1 MPGRYRGLPA
11 RPGHGVQPAHARSVG
26 HGTEPHTGGR
36 SATLSARRAP
46 ALPVRLRRGAGT
58 LVDSPP
64 AFHAPRRI
72 APGRP
77 RQGGRTVS
85 FHAQRHDARA
95 QPAGP
100 APARTKGTGQ
110 MGRRCRKRISSR
122 LPARIPFSRS
132 NVKEVA
138 MTSHRSRFLSRA
150 PSRASQAFVIATAL
164 ALVAGCSGQ
173 SKQRG
178 MPPTPVQ
185 VTAVQPQA
193 VPLVREATGRLS
205 AFRSADVRARVG
217 GVLLKR
223 TYDEGTHVDKGQ
235 VLFKIDP
242 APLRATLTAAEAS
255 LAQARANYTNAKVQA
270 ERARKLAPKGY
281 ISKAALDDAEAA
293 ERTAAAAV
301 KAAKAQAENAR
312 IQLGYATVRAP
323 IAGRAGKQ
331 QVTEGALVGQGTA
344 TLLTTVR
351 QIDPVYVN
359 FSMPVGE
366 LQQLRAKQASGKVT
380 LEGTS
385 KASVTLKLPDG
396 STYPQAGTMNFSG
409 ASVDPSTGAVT
420 LRALIPNPK
429 HVLLPGMYA
438 NLEVH
443 MGSLNQ
449 AFLVPQNAVQ
459 RDTTGAYVLT
469 VGKDDKVV
477 RKSVTLDGMQGPDWV
492 VTQGLSAGDRLIVGG
507 IAQARPGAKVKPMT
521 GQAKPKGQANA
532 KSAAAPAAAATTKP
546 AAAASSK
553 SGGKPSTQS

>member
-1 MPGRYRGLPA
+1 
-11 RPGHGVQPAHARSVG
+11 
-26 HGTEPHTGGR
+26 
-36 SATLSARRAP
+36 
-46 ALPVRLRRGAGT
+46 
-58 LVDSPP
+58 
-64 AFHAPRRI
+64 
-72 APGRP
+72 
-77 RQGGRTVS
+77 
-85 FHAQRHDARA
+85 
-95 QPAGP
+95 
-100 APARTKGTGQ
+100 
-110 MGRRCRKRISSR
+110 
-122 LPARIPFSRS
+122 
-132 NVKEVA
+132 
-138 MTSHRSRFLSRA
+138 MTSPRSRFLSRV
-150 PSRASQAFVIATAL
+150 PSRASRAFVIATAL
-164 ALVAGCSGQ
+164 TVMAGCSGQ

-193 VPLVREATGRLS
+193 VPLVRAATGRLS

-242 APLRATLTAAEAS
+242 APLRATLNAAEAS

-301 KAAKAQAENAR
+301 QAAKAQAENAR
-312 IQLGYATVRAP
+312 IKLGYATVRAP
-323 IAGRAGKQ
+323 IEGRAGKQ

-351 QIDPVYVN
+351 QIDPIYVN
-359 FSMPVGE
+359 FSIPVGE
-366 LQQLRAKQASGKVT
+366 LQQLRAKQASGNAT
-380 LEGTS
+380 LKGTLKGPS
-385 KASVTLKLPDG
+385 AASVTLKLPNG
-396 STYPQAGTMNFSG
+396 SPYPHAGTMDFAG

-420 LRALIPNPK
+420 LRALIPNPE

-438 NLEVH
+438 NLEVN
-443 MGSLNQ
+443 MGSLNH

-459 RDTTGAYVLT
+459 RDTSSAYVLT
-469 VGKDDKVV
+469 VGKDNKVV
-477 RKSVTLDGMQGPDWV
+477 RHNVTLDGMQGPNWV
-492 VTQGLSAGDRLIVGG
+492 VTKGLSAGDRLIVSG
-507 IAQARPGAKVKPMT
+507 IAQARPGAKVKPVT
-521 GQAKPKGQANA
+521 GHAKPEGHANA
-532 KSAAAPAAAATTKP
+532 KSAAAPAAAATAKP